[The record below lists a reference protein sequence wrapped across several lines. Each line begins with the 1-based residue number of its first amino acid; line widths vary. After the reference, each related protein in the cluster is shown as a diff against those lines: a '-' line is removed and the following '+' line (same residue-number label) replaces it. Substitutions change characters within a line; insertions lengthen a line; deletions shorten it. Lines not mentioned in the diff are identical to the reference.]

1 MNTQPPQHSP
11 PLKFMSLPTPPYS
24 PSPRATPS
32 FKRPQN
38 VVTTVPRFLPSRKY
52 TLNQNDDPLDLLC
65 RHFNVAKAVFEP
77 GSPLPTTFD
86 MQVLR
91 DAHMPSHVLA
101 IFDTPEI
108 DGGPSFQPI
117 MVPIH
122 AELYAQCFRS
132 NILPQSPPGTALP
145 VPYWVPPLR
154 AQVVSLPVV
163 PTLVP
168 HAPSIPLLLLYV
180 LGVEVRGRILSCSLL
195 PSEVIEE
202 FPSVAAMAQVMARIC
217 DDDQFHKYL
226 RYNQGLWKN
235 ILALGPH
242 DTSLMEVV
250 QTVWNVTAEA
260 RRIRKHYLGR

>member
-86 MQVLR
+86 M
-91 DAHMPSHVLA
+91 
-101 IFDTPEI
+101 
-108 DGGPSFQPI
+108 QPI